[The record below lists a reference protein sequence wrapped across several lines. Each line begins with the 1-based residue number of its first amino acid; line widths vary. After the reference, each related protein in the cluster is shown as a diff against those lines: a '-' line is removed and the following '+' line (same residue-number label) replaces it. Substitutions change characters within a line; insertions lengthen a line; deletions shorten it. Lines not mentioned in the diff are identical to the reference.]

1 MIHAIFKPRMKWA
14 TSITTIA
21 TTLALTLT
29 PTQAIAGGQAANNT
43 VGEAIDTLKASI
55 VTVLG
60 GQAGISDQGVKEI
73 TTRPFIRIFGSDRY
87 HTAWTITGSVFKNE
101 FNPQGRVM
109 KKIYVA
115 SGDNPADALAAS
127 NLKDGALLLAPP
139 RLSPE
144 HGVTW
149 EQATYIGFAVEP
161 SVTSITVLGG
171 QGAVEDRVVRRSLGN
186 ASVSLPVNR
195 IYGANRYETAAQI
208 AKQAYPS
215 GVKKVYLARGDNP
228 ADALAA
234 SNLKDGVLLLA
245 PPNLDNPGV
254 TTVVS
259 DAIKTLGASS
269 VTVLG
274 GQSAVPDSV
283 IQALTTLPTS
293 RIAGTDRYETA
304 AQIAKQAWPGGVK
317 KVYLARGDQPADAL
331 AASNLKDGALLLA
344 PPKPNDNIAAHE
356 QTTCQGEPHFTDEDH
371 EAAQQEML
379 RLVNNARTKAGLSP
393 VTISPTAVKFANDYA
408 RNPLERH
415 STQEERNQYS
425 PDIWG
430 ENLLFFDGKSSEKN
444 PLEMERDIC
453 EKDSRTLLLEATR
466 DAFTR
471 WWDSDGHR
479 KAIMYP
485 KNASIGFGYRLDYRV
500 AESHS
505 KYALAFVE
513 KSTSVGSKSEK
524 TIPEKKSE
532 SNPTEVEFTTT
543 RNGRHDYEVQ
553 LAEHQQKTCEVHQ
566 RSRRPISVK
575 VLGGDPE
582 LVCAKFGIK
591 YDWVSDISGV
601 SSGSVGLRDD
611 LPRQGGESS
620 WVYCNPEFVVNCP
633 PGVSTVKPE

>member
-1 MIHAIFKPRMKWA
+1 MLHAIFKPRMKWA

-43 VGEAIDTLKASI
+43 VGEAIDTLKASL
-55 VTVLG
+55 VNVLG
-60 GQAGISDQGVKEI
+60 GQAGLSDQSVKEI
-73 TTRPFIRIFGSDRY
+73 TTRPFIRVFGADRY
-87 HTAWTITGSVFKNE
+87 HTAWKIARYVFKND

-149 EQATYIGFAVEP
+149 EQSTYIGFAVEP

-171 QGAVEDRVVRRSLGN
+171 QGAVEDRVISRSLRN
-186 ASVSLPVNR
+186 SSVSLPVNR

-234 SNLKDGVLLLA
+234 SNLKDG
-245 PPNLDNPGV
+245 
-254 TTVVS
+254 
-259 DAIKTLGASS
+259 
-269 VTVLG
+269 
-274 GQSAVPDSV
+274 
-283 IQALTTLPTS
+283 
-293 RIAGTDRYETA
+293 
-304 AQIAKQAWPGGVK
+304 
-317 KVYLARGDQPADAL
+317 
-331 AASNLKDGALLLA
+331 ALLLA
-344 PPKPNDNIAAHE
+344 PPKPNDNIAAHV

-453 EKDSRTLLLEATR
+453 EKDSRTLILEATR
-466 DAFTR
+466 DAFTK
-471 WWDSDGHR
+471 WWNSDGHR

-485 KNASIGFGYRLDYRV
+485 KNASIGFGYRLDYRA

-620 WVYCNPEFVVNCP
+620 WVYCNPEIVVNCP

>member
-1 MIHAIFKPRMKWA
+1 MLHAIFKPRMKWA

-21 TTLALTLT
+21 TSLALTLT

-215 GVKKVYLARGDNP
+215 GVKKVYLARGDN
-228 ADALAA
+228 
-234 SNLKDGVLLLA
+234 
-245 PPNLDNPGV
+245 
-254 TTVVS
+254 
-259 DAIKTLGASS
+259 
-269 VTVLG
+269 
-274 GQSAVPDSV
+274 
-283 IQALTTLPTS
+283 
-293 RIAGTDRYETA
+293 
-304 AQIAKQAWPGGVK
+304 
-317 KVYLARGDQPADAL
+317 PADAL

>member
-1 MIHAIFKPRMKWA
+1 MKWA

-43 VGEAIDTLKASI
+43 VGEAIDTLKASL
-55 VTVLG
+55 VNVLG
-60 GQAGISDQGVKEI
+60 GQAGLSDQSVKEI
-73 TTRPFIRIFGSDRY
+73 TNRPFIRESAGSDRY
-87 HTAWTITGSVFKNE
+87 HTAWKIARSVFKNE

-115 SGDNPADALAAS
+115 SGDN
-127 NLKDGALLLAPP
+127 
-139 RLSPE
+139 
-144 HGVTW
+144 
-149 EQATYIGFAVEP
+149 
-161 SVTSITVLGG
+161 
-171 QGAVEDRVVRRSLGN
+171 
-186 ASVSLPVNR
+186 
-195 IYGANRYETAAQI
+195 
-208 AKQAYPS
+208 
-215 GVKKVYLARGDNP
+215 
-228 ADALAA
+228 
-234 SNLKDGVLLLA
+234 
-245 PPNLDNPGV
+245 
-254 TTVVS
+254 
-259 DAIKTLGASS
+259 
-269 VTVLG
+269 
-274 GQSAVPDSV
+274 
-283 IQALTTLPTS
+283 
-293 RIAGTDRYETA
+293 
-304 AQIAKQAWPGGVK
+304 
-317 KVYLARGDQPADAL
+317 PADAL

-430 ENLLFFDGKSSEKN
+430 ENLLFGNAESSDKN
-444 PLEMERDIC
+444 PLERNIDVCI
-453 EKDSRTLLLEATR
+453 KDSRTLILDETR
-466 DAFTR
+466 DAFTK
-471 WWDSDGHR
+471 WWNSEGHR
-479 KAIMYP
+479 NAIMYP

-505 KYALAFVE
+505 KYALAFVK

-553 LAEHQQKTCEVHQ
+553 LAEHQQKICEVHQ

-620 WVYCNPEFVVNCP
+620 WVYCNPEFVENCP